1 MVEKELDKRFGTIAV
16 KKGFITQE
24 QLIQAFRIQIEENL
38 EKGEHRLIGA
48 ILLDQGIMTMQQ
60 IDEVIG
66 MFGKNR
72 K

>member
-66 MFGKNR
+66 MFGKNQ

>member
-16 KKGFITQE
+16 KKGFVTQE
-24 QLIQAFRIQIEENL
+24 QLIQAFSIQIAENL

>member
-24 QLIQAFRIQIEENL
+24 QFIQAFRIQIEENL